1 MPKNRK
7 QQTERDRQIYHPI
20 FQIKSPKKNSHHS
33 LLTDLILSLL
43 KVYGHFDFR
52 YLFYFILIIH
62 VIFIFLIICCVFFLK
77 KIDFDS
83 SFIIHS
89 VQFDLRYIILQ
100 TSCKLY
106 IICSLSRSVWF
117 ARKREKI
124 ERFFFKKK
132 KVKARTHSVL
142 LQNRL
147 PF

>member
-1 MPKNRK
+1 MHVTQPLLVFSFKNQYMPKNRK
-7 QQTERDRQIYHPI
+7 QQTESDRQIYHPI

-52 YLFYFILIIH
+52 YLFYFNFSCNIC
-62 VIFIFLIICCVFFLK
+62 FLNYLPCFFFFK
-77 KIDFDS
+77 FDFDL

-124 ERFFFKKK
+124 ERIFFKKK
-132 KVKARTHSVL
+132 KK
-142 LQNRL
+142 
-147 PF
+147 